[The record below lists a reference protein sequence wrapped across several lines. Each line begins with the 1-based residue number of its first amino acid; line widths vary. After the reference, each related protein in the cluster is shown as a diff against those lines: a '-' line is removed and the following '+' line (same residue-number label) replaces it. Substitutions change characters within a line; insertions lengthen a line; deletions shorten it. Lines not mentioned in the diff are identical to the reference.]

1 MFLWISVGL
10 IIIGVGLNIINCMSK
25 SNWTID
31 NAYTKCL
38 QIGVA
43 FLILVGMFYIP
54 IYNLP
59 LSTLSDYFLVRTH
72 STQTKVIEKH
82 NVYSVKTDDSNYI
95 CLQETTKN
103 KYISKKYDIK
113 DVTVIKGKGVISH
126 IDTIQETAKVG
137 SYWIAPEVT
146 RSFTQYRLYVPLPSK
161 STSNT
166 K

>member
-10 IIIGVGLNIINCMSK
+10 IIIGVDLNVINCMSK

-103 KYISKKYDIK
+103 KYISKKYNIT
-113 DVTVIKGKGVISH
+113 DVTVIKEKGVASH
-126 IDTIQETAKVG
+126 IDTIQESAKVG
-137 SYWIAPEVT
+137 IYWFAPEIT
-146 RSFTQYRLYVPLPSK
+146 RTFTKYCLYIRCICRICK
-161 STSNT
+161 
-166 K
+166 